1 MQNGNNSNAMLLS
14 MICLLSSFEG
24 CSKLNDEPTVS
35 KNWTQLPNSY
45 NKSTHLQER
54 IFIKL
59 NMWQE
64 TFNSLNGLK
73 SAENW

>member
-1 MQNGNNSNAMLLS
+1 MQDSNDSNAMLLS

-24 CSKLNDEPTVS
+24 FSNLNDEPITS

-54 IFIKL
+54 IFTKL

-73 SAENW
+73 NAENW

>member
-1 MQNGNNSNAMLLS
+1 MLYVNDSNAMLLS

-24 CSKLNDEPTVS
+24 FSKLNDEPITS

-73 SAENW
+73 NAENW